1 MRFLSSGSVRVN
13 HTSSRLMTKP
23 SAATIL
29 KSIPVL
35 TVQRESSPGTSQ
47 RFYDKTLKNTLS
59 SQRGQNLRPALVV
72 TVVAACAL
80 LPIIVWGL
88 PNGADLWNHFRFAL
102 PFYDSIRSGTFYP
115 GWLAESNDGLGDPR
129 FRFYP
134 PGLYYLLAAARVLS
148 GDWYAGSI
156 ASLVLLSVLG
166 GLGVYFWAR
175 SFFEPKVAMWAGILY
190 TIAPYHLNEIYQA
203 SLLSEYAACS
213 ILPFAFAFVERI
225 CRKRN
230 AYNVAGLGA
239 CYALLILTHLPL
251 TVIGSIS
258 LAVYALF
265 RIERRN
271 FRVTLVQLALGVFLG
286 IAASAFFWTTMVA
299 ELSWIKG
306 NSNQPNSYYDYRVNF
321 LFSPT
326 ALANRNT
333 WYANLLTLALLGFF
347 LPAIV
352 LVHRF
357 LKKEWRG
364 LRALAILFVGS
375 FLMATPLSRPIWALV
390 PKLSEVQFP
399 WRWLSITTLVGSLL
413 LAAGISTWRERI
425 GSLRPRD
432 LAIGLCFCLSLVFIV
447 TQVVRD
453 CEYLGRARVQPMLQ
467 EIRGTVSFKDWL
479 PIWAHE
485 FLQVEKMRGN
495 VEAGT
500 RAVNVTSWEP
510 LRRTFHIDEGPAGI
524 ARVRTYFYP
533 HWVATEEGSSLSTSA
548 AADGVLLIAVPAQAA
563 DIEVVFREPGR
574 VRIAALVST
583 IAWVLIVGLA
593 VFGWLRRTRRL
604 EDELHS
610 PERASSTR

>member
-1 MRFLSSGSVRVN
+1 
-13 HTSSRLMTKP
+13 MTKP
-23 SAATIL
+23 SAAMIL
-29 KSIPVL
+29 KSVPVL
-35 TVQRESSPGTSQ
+35 TVQRESSPGTS
-47 RFYDKTLKNTLS
+47 RPFYDNNLNNTLIT
-59 SQRGQNLRPALVV
+59 QRGQNLRPALVV
-72 TVVAACAL
+72 MVVAVCAL
-80 LPIIVWGL
+80 LPIIVLGL

-115 GWLAESNDGLGDPR
+115 GWLAESNNGFGDPR

-134 PGLYYLLAAARVLS
+134 PGLYYLLAATRLLS

-166 GLGVYFWAR
+166 GLGAYFWAR
-175 SFFEPKVAMWAGILY
+175 SFFEPKIAMWAGILY

-271 FRVTLVQLALGVFLG
+271 FRVTLVQLALGVLLG

-364 LRALAILFVGS
+364 LRALAILFMGS
-375 FLMATPLSRPIWALV
+375 FLMATPLSRPIWFVV

-413 LAAGISTWRERI
+413 LAASISTWRERI
-425 GSLRPRD
+425 GGLRPRD

-453 CEYLGRARVQPMLQ
+453 CEYLGRARVQPMLK
-467 EIRGTVSFKDWL
+467 ETRGTVSFKDWL

-510 LRRTFHIDEGPAGI
+510 LRRTFHIDDGPAGI
-524 ARVRTYFYP
+524 ARLRTYFYP
-533 HWVATEEGSSLSTSA
+533 HWVAMEEGRSLSTSA
-548 AADGVLLIAVPAQAA
+548 AADGVLLVAVPAQAA

-583 IAWVLIVGLA
+583 VAWVLIVGLV

-604 EDELHS
+604 EEELQS
-610 PERASSTR
+610 PTGVNSTR